1 MSQTQ
6 PKHVQ
11 CLQLSGP
18 LISDYL
24 HTLQKLSRSSK
35 ILDSDDLDL
44 LVEPVLNR
52 EEANAFAFFTQ
63 SQTEISCTLPPAVVL
78 KRRFDALSRHQAI
91 IATPT
96 ARSQASRKNLQS
108 RMRATI
114 TAYKTSRLNR
124 FRKRCESILLDLT
137 TTHFK
142 EDHKDLS
149 VLSKLKLEL
158 GESSNVYSQFLAFK
172 NSLEKIVNTYQAT
185 DIVALLA
192 EEETKVE
199 RGEFES
205 ELDEALV
212 FYLDVEGAE
221 ASILKHDVLYEFIMK
236 QANSILTMG
245 SAWVESFKALAAAS
259 TAKMNDLEVNAK
271 AVEVRNAL
279 KSL

>member
-1 MSQTQ
+1 
-6 PKHVQ
+6 
-11 CLQLSGP
+11 
-18 LISDYL
+18 
-24 HTLQKLSRSSK
+24 
-35 ILDSDDLDL
+35 
-44 LVEPVLNR
+44 
-52 EEANAFAFFTQ
+52 
-63 SQTEISCTLPPAVVL
+63 
-78 KRRFDALSRHQAI
+78 
-91 IATPT
+91 
-96 ARSQASRKNLQS
+96 
-108 RMRATI
+108 
-114 TAYKTSRLNR
+114 
-124 FRKRCESILLDLT
+124 
-137 TTHFK
+137 
-142 EDHKDLS
+142 
-149 VLSKLKLEL
+149 
-158 GESSNVYSQFLAFK
+158 
-172 NSLEKIVNTYQAT
+172 VNTYQAT